1 MFVNS
6 SKFLFVSSMIVGVM
20 VSICSNNWFMIW
32 SGLEISMMSFIPLM
46 SGFNMLSSESMLKY
60 FLVQS
65 LSSSVLLLGMIF
77 TLLGLKNMTLFMVF
91 GISMKLGL
99 APFHNWMLVMVDGL
113 SYQCNFILLSI
124 MKISPLTLISYLN
137 YNLNILII
145 LSLIVGSIF
154 GLNQSSIRKIL
165 SFSSIY
171 NLSFMISS
179 ISYNSMW
186 LGYLFIYSLMLLC
199 VISFFSKFNINYINQ
214 VIMNEIS
221 IMMKISI
228 WVVLLSMAGLPPM
241 VGFVMKLMIFE
252 FLINHNEIMILAL
265 MIITSMLINFYYMRL
280 MYLCLMF
287 SSLEFK
293 WNKNIIM
300 NNTLIYL
307 VANVF
312 LTTVLLMYK
321 VML

>member
-6 SKFLFVSSMIVGVM
+6 SKFLFASSMIVGVM

-32 SGLEISMMSFIPLM
+32 SGLEISLMSFIPLM

-65 LSSSVLLLGMIF
+65 LSSSILLLGMIF
-77 TLLGLKNMTLFMVF
+77 TLLGLKDMTLTMVF

-137 YNLNILII
+137 YNLTILII
-145 LSLIVGSIF
+145 FSLIVGSIF

-179 ISYNSMW
+179 ISYNSVW
-186 LGYLFIYSLMLLC
+186 LSYLFIYSLMLLC

-228 WVVLLSMAGLPPM
+228 WIVLLSMAGMPPM
-241 VGFVMKLMIFE
+241 VGFMMKLMIFE
-252 FLINHNEIMILAL
+252 FLINHNEIMILVL

-293 WNKNIIM
+293 WKKNYIM

-307 VANVF
+307 VVNVF